1 MATVRPFPPT
11 AQLLMNPSMPS
22 SSITKFYSDIG
33 LIKNIIEGSRSDTVY
48 FNAGILYSAGVHT
61 TVKSFGI
68 ANSQLT
74 STQTDNFLA
83 ANLAVPSNYIG
94 ITCLSGFVVP
104 TQGSVDL
111 GGSIPTSVATIL
123 NNFLAG
129 R

>member
-1 MATVRPFPPT
+1 
-11 AQLLMNPSMPS
+11 MNPSMPS

-33 LIKNIIEGSRSDTVY
+33 VIKNIIEGTRSDSVY
-48 FNAGILYSAGVHT
+48 FNSGVLYSAGVHT

-68 ANSQLT
+68 LNSQLA

-83 ANLAVPSNYIG
+83 ANLAVPNNYVG

-104 TQGSVDL
+104 TQASTGV
-111 GGSIPTSVATIL
+111 GASIPTSVATIL